1 MLHNDKNVNG
11 RTVHAPRTY
20 GQWDI
25 KIVCAILS
33 GLALLVTYV
42 CAQTADTPIFGGLLR
57 VVGWLFFLIAIALA
71 IPIISFVLRSKL
83 INQLSLTEAI
93 HSNSFDQWLIGEGIF
108 APDMSD
114 STKYHL
120 PIVKGTNHL
129 IKIQVIGGI
138 VNKLKSD
145 NTTQSLQAWL
155 NNQGFECYIK
165 NSYVK
170 NGWIYYV
177 LGDDLKRDQ
186 LRY

>member
-1 MLHNDKNVNG
+1 MLSKNKNANG
-11 RTVHAPRTY
+11 RIVSAPRAN

-42 CAQTADTPIFGGLLR
+42 CAQTADTPIFGGFLR
-57 VVGWLFFLIAIALA
+57 IIGWLFFLIAIALLMPVIRFA
-71 IPIISFVLRSKL
+71 IKNKL
-83 INQLSLTEAI
+83 INQLSLSEAI
-93 HSNSFDQWLIGEGIF
+93 HSSSFDQWLISEGLYNL
-108 APDMSD
+108 DMSD

-138 VNKLKSD
+138 FNKLKSD
-145 NTTQSLQAWL
+145 NTVHSLQAWL
-155 NNQGFECYIK
+155 NNQGLQVYVKNKYIK
-165 NSYVK
+165 N
-170 NGWIYYV
+170 GWFYYV
-177 LGDDLKRDQ
+177 LGDDLKHDQ